1 MKRILV
7 ILTLLLVVPSAL
19 ATPVSPIRPV
29 STYSIVAIDPLTGE
43 MGVAVQS
50 HWFSVGSLVTW
61 AEAGVG
67 AVATQSM
74 VDPSY
79 GPLGLEMMGAGR
91 SAEEALRGLLEAD
104 AHSDI
109 RQVGMVDADGNVASH
124 TGSRCIPEA
133 GHIVGDGYAVQ
144 ANLMGP
150 STVPE
155 AMARA
160 FEAAQGPLAER
171 LVEALQAAQR
181 EGGDIRGKQSA
192 ALLVVAAKATGRPW
206 EDVLIDLR
214 VEDHR
219 APVGELQRLLIYHR
233 GYEQM
238 NAGDLA
244 IEEGDMLTA
253 LQAYAQAEAILGK
266 NIEAKYWHAVALA
279 NAGKL
284 DDALPLFAEIF
295 AKGENWREL
304 TPRLVGPGFLQVDQE
319 QLARIMAQ

>member
-7 ILTLLLVVPSAL
+7 ILTLCLVVPTAL

-29 STYSIVAIDPLTGE
+29 CTYSIVAMDPLTGE

-79 GPLGLEMMGAGR
+79 GPLGLQMMAAGR
-91 SAEEALRGLLEAD
+91 SAEDALRGLLEAD

-124 TGSRCIPEA
+124 TGARCIREA
-133 GHIVGDGYAVQ
+133 GHVVGDGYAVQ

-160 FEAAQGPLAER
+160 FEAARGPLAER
-171 LVEALQAAQR
+171 LMAALEAAQR

-219 APVGELQRLLIYHR
+219 APVGELKRLLVYHR

-253 LQAYAQAEAILGK
+253 QKAYAQAEAILGK
-266 NIEAKYWHAVALA
+266 NLEAKYWHAVALA

-319 QLARIMAQ
+319 QLAKIMAQ

>member
-7 ILTLLLVVPSAL
+7 ILTLLLVVPAAL

-29 STYSIVAIDPLTGE
+29 CTYSIVAMDPLTGE

-79 GPLGLEMMGAGR
+79 GPLGLQMMAAGR
-91 SAEEALRGLLEAD
+91 SAEDALRGLLEAD

-124 TGSRCIPEA
+124 TGARCIPEA
-133 GHIVGDGYAVQ
+133 GHVVGDGYAVQ

-160 FEAAQGPLAER
+160 FEAARGPLAER
-171 LVEALQAAQR
+171 LMAALEAAQR

-219 APVGELQRLLIYHR
+219 APVGELKRLLVYHR

-253 LQAYAQAEAILGK
+253 QKAYAQAEAILGK
-266 NIEAKYWHAVALA
+266 NLEAKYWHAVALA

-304 TPRLVGPGFLQVDQE
+304 TPRLVGPGFLQVDEE
-319 QLARIMAQ
+319 QLAKIMAQ